1 MRRYD
6 PFEELRRL
14 QREMDRLF
22 SDWGSEN
29 FLALP
34 NPKRDHELMPAIAR
48 EPLTDIKETE
58 KDITASI
65 EMPGVDK
72 KDIQLNVTEDGLEV
86 KVEQKHESK
95 EEKQD
100 YIRMERGY
108 RSFYRSLPF
117 PAKVVPDKANAKYD
131 KGVLE
136 ITIPKINQT
145 KKKKL
150 IEIK

>member
-1 MRRYD
+1 MRKYD
-6 PFEELRRL
+6 PFEELKRL

-22 SDWGSEN
+22 SDWDSDRY
-29 FLALP
+29 LALP
-34 NPKRDHELMPAIAR
+34 GPKREHELLPGIAR
-48 EPLTDIKETE
+48 EPLTDVKETE
-58 KDITASI
+58 KEIIASL

-86 KVEQKHESK
+86 KVEQKHEAK
-95 EEKQD
+95 EEKEG

-117 PAKVVPDKANAKYD
+117 PSKVIPEKANAKYD

-136 ITIPKINQT
+136 ITIPKINET